1 MDATT
6 HTLLAMASM
15 LGAYAWGRYLTV
27 SIADVVGSMLD
38 RLEEDG
44 YVATEVDKNGDKEL
58 ILIRD
63 VIKDLDKS

>member
-44 YVATEVDKNGDKEL
+44 YVATKVDKNGDKEL

>member
-1 MDATT
+1 MDAIT
-6 HTLLAMASM
+6 HTLIAISCM
-15 LGAYAWGRYLTV
+15 LGAYTWGRYSTA

-44 YVATEVDKNGDKEL
+44 YVATKVDKNGDKEL

>member
-1 MDATT
+1 
-6 HTLLAMASM
+6 M

-44 YVATEVDKNGDKEL
+44 YVATKVDKNGDKEL

>member
-44 YVATEVDKNGDKEL
+44 YVATKVDKNGDKEL

-63 VIKDLDKS
+63 ILKDLDKS

>member
-44 YVATEVDKNGDKEL
+44 YVATKVDKNGDKEL

-63 VIKDLDKS
+63 VLKDLDKS